1 MKIPGLEKWRFL
13 ICTLYSVSGQVT
25 CSRIER
31 QSMTELLPR
40 WEMASRE
47 VRSSYS
53 RKTTKDGLKRE
64 ELSFFFFYFV
74 LLL

>member
-13 ICTLYSVSGQVT
+13 HSVSGQVT

-31 QSMTELLPR
+31 QRVTGSLPGR
-40 WEMASRE
+40 EMASGSLQQE
-47 VRSSYS
+47 NYKGWI
-53 RKTTKDGLKRE
+53 RKRGSLG
-64 ELSFFFFYFV
+64 FFFYFV